1 MVQSRNCLSRLTR
14 ADWDNF
20 FAGTATAPGNSR
32 LDASFQYVNTVINPA
47 QSGVLLQLY
56 LLQYPAI
63 ASYCS
68 AKYQITIGLL
78 TFETLANKITFV
90 MQNYI
95 QLVLGIWILL
105 SPWLLGF
112 SSISI
117 MTWSNLI
124 AGIIIIL
131 INVWAIFGEAAEL
144 PEEKEIKQ

>member
-1 MVQSRNCLSRLTR
+1 
-14 ADWDNF
+14 
-20 FAGTATAPGNSR
+20 
-32 LDASFQYVNTVINPA
+32 
-47 QSGVLLQLY
+47 
-56 LLQYPAI
+56 
-63 ASYCS
+63 
-68 AKYQITIGLL
+68 
-78 TFETLANKITFV
+78 